1 VVAFALVASR
11 QFRARHPA
19 CPHLHLPAVF
29 RQPAPAVVGHSTTTL
44 LSNKMETSVQT
55 LFVLGFIILTTFLVG
70 MIVGFIAG
78 RYSLFRKYR
87 GEAMLANVI
96 ATNFSRPHVLLNN
109 VTLKTNDGTTQID
122 HVLITDMG
130 IFVIETKHYD
140 GWIFGDPQ
148 SRQWTQTI
156 YRKKSRFQN
165 PIHQNFGHVK
175 ALVSLFNL
183 PNDNFHSVVVFT
195 GNAEFKTDP
204 GPGVIHLPDLISF
217 LSADRP
223 VVFDERKIAYVVGR
237 IEMKR
242 ERRSVETDEYHI
254 NYVRRRL
261 TRK

>member
-1 VVAFALVASR
+1 M
-11 QFRARHPA
+11 
-19 CPHLHLPAVF
+19 
-29 RQPAPAVVGHSTTTL
+29 QPL
-44 LSNKMETSVQT
+44 LF
-55 LFVLGFIILTTFLVG
+55 LAFIILITALASVA
-70 MIVGFIAG
+70 VGFIAG
-78 RYSLFRKYR
+78 RHFLFRKYI
-87 GEAMLANVI
+87 GEAMLANTI
-96 ATNFSRPHVLLNN
+96 AGQLSRPHVLINN
-109 VTLKTNDGTTQID
+109 VTLKTGGGTTQID
-122 HVLITDMG
+122 HVLVADTG
-130 IFVIETKHYD
+130 IFVMENKHYD

-165 PIHQNFGHVK
+165 PIHQNFAHIK

-183 PNDNFHSVVVFT
+183 PEDNFHSVVVFT
-195 GNAEFKTDP
+195 GNAEFKNNL
-204 GPGVIHLPDLISF
+204 GPNVIHLPDLISF